1 MKNITNKLINKT
13 YKLLISIILITL
25 VLIGPST
32 ITLLYGPNYTNTT
45 IFLKIVGLIFANIII
60 LGIYIAIY
68 KDTLIKDFKDFFLNK
83 KLSNNLELA
92 FKYWLIGFIVMV
104 ASNLLIN
111 ILTQSTIAGN
121 EEAVRKLIDIA
132 PIYMLF
138 DVAIYA
144 PLVEELT
151 FRKSIRD
158 WINNKKIYILISGLL
173 FGSLHVIG
181 SIKAMSDILFIIPYS
196 ALGISFAKLYTKSNN
211 IFSSITMHAMHN
223 TLAILL
229 YLFV

>member
-1 MKNITNKLINKT
+1 
-13 YKLLISIILITL
+13 
-25 VLIGPST
+25 
-32 ITLLYGPNYTNTT
+32 
-45 IFLKIVGLIFANIII
+45 
-60 LGIYIAIY
+60 
-68 KDTLIKDFKDFFLNK
+68 
-83 KLSNNLELA
+83 
-92 FKYWLIGFIVMV
+92 MV
-104 ASNLLIN
+104 ISNLLIN
-111 ILTQSTIAGN
+111 ILTESTIAGN

-132 PIYMLF
+132 PIYMIF

-158 WINNKKIYILISGLL
+158 WINNKKIYILISGIL
-173 FGSLHVIG
+173 FGALHVIA
-181 SIKAMSDILFIIPYS
+181 SVKTSTDLLFIIPYS

-211 IFSSITMHAMHN
+211 IFSSISMHAMHN